1 MARLRH
7 NLPNTLV
14 AMAISLVGDA
24 DFVRR
29 EIGCSPANFTAYCAA
44 QQQPPWPEHDRLIQL
59 IVREQQKV
67 IARNRDLISQIRAKT
82 QNAEAV

>member
-7 NLPNTLV
+7 NLPNTLI
-14 AMAISLVGDA
+14 AMAISLVDA